1 MLYFKRFL
9 RFNFLLSFCFILVQT
24 LCLAQDS
31 ASSEAYSDVE
41 YSAAIDWRGGGR
53 GEVRFLVK
61 SMDDAL
67 DVAGKINE
75 LKPGT
80 LEIDLDRQPAGSVQG
95 VAYIQAIIE
104 NLSVEARNAIEVL
117 SLAGNG
123 LPDLPDVRGLVNLEI
138 FDVSENSMISLGNL
152 VNRVPSRLKIISF
165 RECDLTVFPNIVGL
179 NNLKT
184 IYASGNQFTQLPDIS
199 HLSALEELDLGGNRL
214 VSLPNLD
221 NLINLKELDLSS
233 NGLATPPNLSR
244 LVRLQD
250 LNLSYNNLTV
260 PPVLTG
266 LINLKNLDLGDNL
279 LKSAPNLDG
288 LINLQELDLSNNQIV
303 VPPFLSGLSN
313 LKSIWFTNNQLIFP
327 PNLTGLYN
335 LRVSEQ
341 DFSGNPFM
349 ADPKLKGLLLY
360 QLNQIAEVQ
369 RTGVIP
375 TIPSTSRAPQ
385 RRDDD
390 APAQKRARSE

>member
-9 RFNFLLSFCFILVQT
+9 RFNFLLSFCLIVVQT

-31 ASSEAYSDVE
+31 ESSEAYSEVE
-41 YSAAIDWRGGGR
+41 YSAAIDWIGGGR
-53 GEVRFLVK
+53 GVRFLVK

-67 DVAGKINE
+67 GAAGKINE
-75 LKPGT
+75 LKPDI
-80 LEIDLDRQPAGSVQG
+80 LEIDLDRQFAGSVQA
-95 VAYIQAIIE
+95 VECIQAIIE

-117 SLAGNG
+117 SLADSG
-123 LPDLPDVRGLVNLEI
+123 LPDLPDVRRLVNLEI
-138 FDVSENSMISLGNL
+138 FDVSENSTISLGNL
-152 VNRVPSRLKIISF
+152 VSRVPSRLEVLSF
-165 RECDLTVFPNIVGL
+165 RECNVTVFPNIVGL
-179 NNLKT
+179 NNLK
-184 IYASGNQFTQLPDIS
+184 IIRAYGNQFTQLPNIS
-199 HLSALEELDLGGNRL
+199 YLSALEELDLGGSRL
-214 VSLPNLD
+214 SSLPNLD
-221 NLINLKELDLSS
+221 NLINLKKLDLSS

-250 LNLSYNNLTV
+250 LNLSDNNLTV

-303 VPPFLSGLSN
+303 VTPFLSGLSN
-313 LKSIWFTNNQLIFP
+313 LKSIWFMNNQLIFP

-341 DFSGNPFM
+341 NFSGNPFM

-385 RRDDD
+385 RGDDD

>member
-41 YSAAIDWRGGGR
+41 YSAAIDWIGGGR
-53 GEVRFLVK
+53 GGVRFLVK

-117 SLAGNG
+117 SLVDNG
-123 LPDLPDVRGLVNLEI
+123 LPDLPDVRELINLEI
-138 FDVSENSMISLGNL
+138 FDVSENSTISLGNL
-152 VNRVPSRLKIISF
+152 VNRVPSRLKVLSF
-165 RECDLTVFPNIVGL
+165 RECNVTVFPNIVGL

-184 IYASGNQFTQLPDIS
+184 IYASENQFTQLPDIS

-250 LNLSYNNLTV
+250 LNLSDNNLTV

-303 VPPFLSGLSN
+303 VTPFLSGLSN
-313 LKSIWFTNNQLIFP
+313 LKSIWFTNNQLTFP

-341 DFSGNPFM
+341 NFSGNPFM
-349 ADPKLKGLLLY
+349 ADPNLKGLLLD

-375 TIPSTSRAPQ
+375 MIPSTSRAPQ